1 MPIED
6 RIREKIILS
15 GIDRIVATLIELS
28 IAKGVNRTYLLDR
41 AIMEVKEIRPLL
53 LTLIEAREDRLEPLI
68 RQLISQKLPP
78 RPLLLSFGN
87 LQKNLDTIL
96 NAALSQTDPPPQDL
110 PQPPAPEPAIKEVPE
125 ATAGVNPQADSQS
138 DAVIAQEPAATPE
151 ALTESL
157 LSSLPDTPEALP
169 EDAAS
174 QEKKQVPSVFL
185 LEELLRTLGKG
196 RTFLKDYAYRSLL
209 FEFYFPDNKLGLYLV
224 SPAKADLKK
233 YEALLRKE
241 GMKFVEIFPCE
252 LDNYRQLSR
261 KIQRSL

>member
-87 LQKNLDTIL
+87 LQKNLDMIL
-96 NAALSQTDPPPQDL
+96 NAALSKTDPPPQDL

-125 ATAGVNPQADSQS
+125 ATAGVSPQVNP
-138 DAVIAQEPAATPE
+138 VIAQEPAAAPE
-151 ALTESL
+151 ALPESPP
-157 LSSLPDTPEALP
+157 SPLPDTPEALQ
-169 EDAAS
+169 EDMES
-174 QEKKQVPSVFL
+174 QGKKQIPSVFL
-185 LEELLRTLGKG
+185 LEELLRALGKG
-196 RTFLKDYAYRSLL
+196 KIFLKDYAYRSLL

-241 GMKFVEIFPCE
+241 GLKFLEIFPDE

-261 KIQRSL
+261 KIQRFL